1 MSRQPLAERIEC
13 APQLYSLADLARL
26 FKLQP
31 RRLREME
38 RTGEFPPAGIIIPGA
53 GHKAQRWTATTINE
67 VLARWGNP
75 AATLSR

>member
-1 MSRQPLAERIEC
+1 MSRPPLAERIEC

-26 FKLQP
+26 LKLQP

-38 RTGEFPPAGIIIPGA
+38 RTGDFPAACIIIPGA
-53 GHKAQRWTATTINE
+53 GHKAQRWSATTINE

-75 AATLSR
+75 SAASS